1 MRILIIDDDETF
13 CHLLVEIL
21 EEMGMPAVW
30 TTNGLTGYEMMTR
43 DDYELCIIDVRMPL
57 VLGTDLAEAIRED
70 HPGQDYSGLCL
81 CRRDTAR
88 LCQAQGDLAAI
99 KTVHPEPVARYG

>member
-43 DDYELCIIDVRMPL
+43 DDY
-57 VLGTDLAEAIRED
+57 
-70 HPGQDYSGLCL
+70 
-81 CRRDTAR
+81 
-88 LCQAQGDLAAI
+88 
-99 KTVHPEPVARYG
+99 